1 MEESMELRKCLIVND
16 DLLGREITAHYLQNV
31 PVVDT
36 AVDGQDAVGKF
47 RAALEAGDPYEL
59 ILLDIVMP
67 DMDGIAAGKEIRKLE
82 RDLELTVDKQ
92 VKIIMM
98 TALSTPQNV
107 MQSML
112 SVQSS
117 AYLVKPVE
125 PEKVRKIIGRLG
137 LRVP

>member
-1 MEESMELRKCLIVND
+1 MELRKCLVVDD
-16 DLLGREITAHYLQNV
+16 DLLGRELIAQYLQTV

-36 AVDGQDAVGKF
+36 AAGGQDAVQKF

-67 DMDGIAAGKEIRKLE
+67 DLDGIAAGKEIRKLE
-82 RDLELTVDKQ
+82 RNMALAVDKQ
-92 VKIIMM
+92 VKIVML
-98 TALSTPQNV
+98 TALNTPQDV

-112 SVQSS
+112 SAQSS

-125 PEKVRKIIGRLG
+125 PEKVHKTIGQLG

>member
-1 MEESMELRKCLIVND
+1 MELRKCLIVD
-16 DLLGREITAHYLQNV
+16 DDELGREIIAQYLQSV

-36 AVDGQDAVGKF
+36 AIGGQDAIEKF
-47 RAALEAGDPYEL
+47 QAALTAADPYEL

-82 RDLELTVDKQ
+82 KGLALPADKQ
-92 VKIIMM
+92 VKIIML
-98 TALSTPQNV
+98 TALNTPQNV

-112 SVQSS
+112 AVQSS

-125 PEKVRKIIGRLG
+125 PEKIRKTIGQLG
-137 LRVP
+137 LRIPS

>member
-1 MEESMELRKCLIVND
+1 MELRKCLVVDD
-16 DLLGREITAHYLQNV
+16 DLLGRELIAQYLQNV

-47 RAALEAGDPYEL
+47 RTAMEAGDPYEL

-82 RDLELTVDKQ
+82 RNLALTVDKQ
-92 VKIIMM
+92 VKIIML
-98 TALSTPQNV
+98 TALNTPHNV
-107 MQSML
+107 MQSMM

-117 AYLVKPVE
+117 AYLIKPVE
-125 PEKVRKIIGRLG
+125 PEKVRKTIGKLG
-137 LRVP
+137 LMVP

>member
-1 MEESMELRKCLIVND
+1 MELRKCLVVD
-16 DLLGREITAHYLQNV
+16 DDELGREIIAQYLENV

-36 AVDGQDAVGKF
+36 AINGQDAVEKF
-47 RAALEAGDPYEL
+47 REALTSDAPYEL

-67 DMDGIAAGKEIRKLE
+67 DMDGIAAGKEIRKRE
-82 RDLELTVDKQ
+82 KELALPTDKQ
-92 VKIIMM
+92 VKIIML
-98 TALSTPQNV
+98 TALNTPQDV

-125 PEKVRKIIGRLG
+125 PDKVRKTISQLG
-137 LRVP
+137 LRIP

>member
-1 MEESMELRKCLIVND
+1 MELRKCLIVD
-16 DLLGREITAHYLQNV
+16 DDELGRELMAHYLQTV

-47 RAALEAGDPYEL
+47 QAALAAGDPYEL

-67 DMDGIAAGKEIRKLE
+67 DMDGIAAGKEIRKRE
-82 RDLELTVDKQ
+82 KDLALAVDKQ
-92 VKIIMM
+92 VKIVML

-117 AYLVKPVE
+117 AYLVKPVD
-125 PEKVRKIIGRLG
+125 PEKVRKTISQLG
-137 LRVP
+137 LRIP

>member
-1 MEESMELRKCLIVND
+1 VELRKCLIVD
-16 DLLGREITAHYLQNV
+16 DDELGREIIAQYLQEV
-31 PVVDT
+31 PIVDT
-36 AVDGQDAVGKF
+36 AISGRDAVEKF
-47 RAALEAGDPYEL
+47 QAALTSGDSYEL

-82 RDLELTVDKQ
+82 KGLALPADKQ
-92 VKIIMM
+92 VKIVML
-98 TALSTPQNV
+98 TALNTPHDV

-125 PEKVRKIIGRLG
+125 PEKLRKTISQVG
-137 LRVP
+137 LRIPC

>member
-1 MEESMELRKCLIVND
+1 MELRKCLVVDD
-16 DLLGREITAHYLQNV
+16 DLLGRELIAQYLQNV

-47 RAALEAGDPYEL
+47 RTALAAGDPYEV

-67 DMDGIAAGKEIRKLE
+67 DMDGITAGKEIRKIE
-82 RDLELTVDKQ
+82 RALALTVDKQ
-92 VKIIMM
+92 VKIIML
-98 TALSTPQNV
+98 TALNTPQDV

-112 SVQSS
+112 SAQSS

-125 PEKVRKIIGRLG
+125 PKKVRKTIGQLG

>member
-1 MEESMELRKCLIVND
+1 MELRKCLIVD
-16 DLLGREITAHYLQNV
+16 DDELGREIIAHYLQEV

-36 AVDGQDAVGKF
+36 ATGGRDAVEKF
-47 RAALEAGDPYEL
+47 QAALASGDPYEL

-67 DMDGIAAGKEIRKLE
+67 EMDGIAAGKEIRKLE
-82 RDLELTVDKQ
+82 KEQAMPADKQ
-92 VKIIMM
+92 VKIVML
-98 TALSTPQNV
+98 TALNTPQDV

-125 PEKVRKIIGRLG
+125 PEKVRKTVSQLG
-137 LRVP
+137 LRIPR

>member
-1 MEESMELRKCLIVND
+1 MELRKCLIVD
-16 DLLGREITAHYLQNV
+16 DDALGRELTAQYLQNV

-36 AVDGQDAVGKF
+36 AVDGQDAVEKF
-47 RAALEAGDPYEL
+47 RTALSEGDPYDL
-59 ILLDIVMP
+59 ILLDIIMP

-82 RDLELTVDKQ
+82 KDLALPVNKQ
-92 VKIIMM
+92 VNIIML
-98 TALSTPQNV
+98 TALNTPENV

-112 SVQSS
+112 SVHSA

-125 PEKVRKIIGRLG
+125 PEKLKKTIGQLG

>member
-1 MEESMELRKCLIVND
+1 MELRKCLIVDD
-16 DLLGREITAHYLQNV
+16 DLLGRELIARYLQNV

-47 RAALEAGDPYEL
+47 RAALAAGDPYEL

-67 DMDGIAAGKEIRKLE
+67 DMDGITAGKEIRKSEKEQALAA
-82 RDLELTVDKQ
+82 DKQ
-92 VKIIMM
+92 VKIIML
-98 TALSTPQNV
+98 TALNTPQNV

-112 SVQSS
+112 SAQSS

-125 PEKVRKIIGRLG
+125 PEKIRKTIGQLG

>member
-1 MEESMELRKCLIVND
+1 MELRKCLIVDD
-16 DLLGREITAHYLQNV
+16 DLLGRELISQYLLNV

-67 DMDGIAAGKEIRKLE
+67 DMDGITAGKEIRKLE
-82 RDLELTVDKQ
+82 RELALAVDQQ
-92 VKIIMM
+92 VKIIML
-98 TALSTPQNV
+98 TALNTSENV

-125 PEKVRKIIGRLG
+125 PEKVRKTIGQLG
-137 LRVP
+137 LKVP

>member
-1 MEESMELRKCLIVND
+1 MELRKCLVVD
-16 DLLGREITAHYLQNV
+16 DDELGREIIAQYLQSV
-31 PVVDT
+31 PFVDT
-36 AVDGQDAVGKF
+36 ATDGQDAVGKF
-47 RAALEAGDPYEL
+47 QAALTAGDPYEL

-82 RDLELTVDKQ
+82 KELTLPADKQ
-92 VKIIMM
+92 VKIVML
-98 TALSTPQNV
+98 TALNTPQDV

-125 PEKVRKIIGRLG
+125 PEKVRKTISQLG
-137 LRVP
+137 LRIPA

>member
-1 MEESMELRKCLIVND
+1 MELRKCLIVDD
-16 DLLGREITAHYLQNV
+16 DLLGRELISQYLQSV

-36 AVDGQDAVGKF
+36 AVDGQDAVEKF
-47 RAALEAGDPYEL
+47 RTAMEAGDPYEL

-82 RDLELTVDKQ
+82 RELALTADEQ
-92 VKIIMM
+92 VKIIML
-98 TALSTPQNV
+98 TALNTPHNV

-112 SVQSS
+112 SAQSS
-117 AYLVKPVE
+117 AYLIKPVE
-125 PEKVRKIIGRLG
+125 PEKVRKTIGKLG

>member
-1 MEESMELRKCLIVND
+1 MELRKCLIVD
-16 DLLGREITAHYLQNV
+16 DDELGREMIAQYLEKV

-36 AVDGQDAVGKF
+36 ATDGQDAVGKF
-47 RAALEAGDPYEL
+47 QTALTAGDPYEL

-82 RDLELTVDKQ
+82 KGLALPADKQ
-92 VKIIMM
+92 VKIVML
-98 TALSTPQNV
+98 TALNTPQDV

-112 SVQSS
+112 AVQSS

-125 PEKVRKIIGRLG
+125 PEKVRKTISQLG
-137 LRVP
+137 LRIPS